1 MEQEKGELDM
11 TEEFIWHPNPLEME
25 KENDPSKAKRLL
37 ALTTLF
43 VKV

>member
-11 TEEFIWHPNPLEME
+11 REEFLSHPNPLEKE
-25 KENDPSKAKRLL
+25 KEKDPKLL

-43 VKV
+43 LKV